1 MQAILIFVLV
11 VLLLAA
17 DAFIFFAVGTAYMTG
32 KTIADRNIL
41 NELEANCPLWRG
53 PRKED

>member
-32 KTIADRNIL
+32 KTIKKLRDDGWTV
-41 NELEANCPLWRG
+41 EPPEG
-53 PRKED
+53 EEDTK

>member
-1 MQAILIFVLV
+1 MQTILIFVLV

-32 KTIADRNIL
+32 KTIKKLREDGWIVEPPENK
-41 NELEANCPLWRG
+41 
-53 PRKED
+53 KEDK